1 MKATEKV
8 QNYVK
13 DDPLILIYVFLQ
25 TANIV
30 NFISELRSKLYKAIF
45 NQKKIV
51 YPNKKGKMKNYER
64 KKKHS

>member
-13 DDPLILIYVFLQ
+13 DGPLILIYVFLQ

-45 NQKKIV
+45 NQKKFV
-51 YPNKKGKMKNYER
+51 YPNKNGKIKNYER
-64 KKKHS
+64 EKIHS